1 MKDFRK
7 GFLVALSCIAFVCV
21 STLAVFAEETGESS
35 QLVPGLSISFGTGF
49 TSEFGGLGANI
60 YKSEAGHE
68 KVVQTLKA
76 SGMKASYS
84 GDKGGSLVALIPE
97 LQVRYDV
104 TRFFFVRLG
113 YQGGV
118 RLTGGQWSVDVNNIA
133 AYASPTTGTFTV
145 ADYTNGQIDVANY
158 GLWSAGIEQIGNN
171 GRTTFNWKFSSHEIP
186 FVLGLNVP
194 VENGRFNAYAAMGV
208 KYAWYIVEKT
218 VHYSAKASNVGTT
231 QWSTQADTHPVTGAP
246 EAAIPA
252 TTAGLMAKDR
262 TQAHYKY
269 NLHGLAITWLIGVD
283 AKIYE
288 NLGAY
293 LEMEF
298 TTNTDSKAKKQY
310 GDSAGGWQGAVS
322 SGTCRYYKLGVKYWL

>member
-21 STLAVFAEETGESS
+21 STLAVFAEEVQSNS
-35 QLVPGLSISFGTGF
+35 LVPGLSVSFGSGF

-60 YKSEAGHE
+60 YKSEAAHE
-68 KVVQTLKA
+68 KVVQSLKA
-76 SGMKASYS
+76 KGMKASYDGES
-84 GDKGGSLVALIPE
+84 GGSLVALIPE
-97 LQVRYDV
+97 LQVRYDI
-104 TRFFFVRLG
+104 TKYFFVRLG

-118 RLTGGQWSVDVNNIA
+118 RLTGGQWSVTLNNPA
-133 AYASPTTGTFTV
+133 AAATPTAGTFTA

-158 GLWSAGIEQIGNN
+158 GLWAAGVEQLGNN
-171 GRTTFNWKFSSHEIP
+171 GKTTFNWKFSSHEIP

-194 VENGRFNAYAAMGV
+194 VENGKYNAYAAMGA

-218 VHYSAKASNVGTT
+218 VHYSSKASNVGTA
-231 QWSTQADTHPVTGAP
+231 QWSTSTNPHPLDATII
-246 EAAIPA
+246 EAGIQPV
-252 TTAGLMAKDR
+252 TAGLMALDR
-262 TQAHYKY
+262 KNTHYKY

-298 TTNTDSKAKKQY
+298 TTNTDSSASKQY
-310 GDSAGGWQGAVS
+310 KDGNNSWAAAVS
-322 SGTCRYYKLGVKYWL
+322 SGTCRYYKVGAKYWL

>member
-7 GFLVALSCIAFVCV
+7 GFAVALSCFAFVCALTV
-21 STLAVFAEETGESS
+21 TAFAQEEDSS
-35 QLVPGLSISFGTGF
+35 LGLSISFGSGF

-60 YKSEAGHE
+60 YKSEAAHE
-68 KVVQTLKA
+68 KVIQTLKNSTA
-76 SGMKASYS
+76 GRLGIIKASYD

-104 TRFFFVRLG
+104 TKYFFVRLG

-118 RLTGGQWSVDVNNIA
+118 RLTGGQWSV
-133 AYASPTTGTFTV
+133 TV
-145 ADYTNGQIDVANY
+145 SNACALGNDNAVYGGTNGTINGTIEGANY
-158 GLWSAGIEQIGNN
+158 GLWAAGVEQIGNN
-171 GRTTFNWKFSSHEIP
+171 GKTPFNWKFSSHELP

-194 VENGRFNAYAAMGV
+194 VENGKYNAYAAMGA
-208 KYAWYIVEKT
+208 KYAWYTVEKT
-218 VHYSAKASNVGTT
+218 VHYARNATNVGVTT
-231 QWSTQADTHPVTGAP
+231 WSAAAPDGATG
-246 EAAIPA
+246 ITA
-252 TTAGLMAKDR
+252 TLMAGDR
-262 TQAHYKY
+262 SQTHYKY
-269 NLHGLAITWLIGVD
+269 TLHGLAITWLMGVD

-310 GDSAGGWQGAVS
+310 KDGNASWAAAVS
-322 SGTCRYYKLGVKYWL
+322 SGTCRYYKVGVKYWL